1 MEFIRHRWKMI
12 LLVALLIA
20 AILGGHA
27 FLEQH
32 QGENVYRRIVC
43 EGRTAERSCGSWD
56 VNCRE
61 SVCGFPAAK
70 SFFKQI

>member
-1 MEFIRHRWKMI
+1 MEFITS
-12 LLVALLIA
+12 LENDPASGIA
-20 AILGGHA
+20 YRSDFRRRHA